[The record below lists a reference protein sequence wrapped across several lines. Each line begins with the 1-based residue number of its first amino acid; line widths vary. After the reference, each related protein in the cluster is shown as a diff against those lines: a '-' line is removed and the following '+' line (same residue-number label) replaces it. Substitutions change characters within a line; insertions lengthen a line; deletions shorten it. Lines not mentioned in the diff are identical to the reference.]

1 MKIVNKIF
9 NWYFGRN
16 ALPYWCIILFDL
28 AACFF
33 GGLFVMW
40 LRHPASEM
48 MAHWSTL
55 LHTFLMF
62 ALFNLIGFR
71 AFHTYSGILRYSQFI
86 DLLKVM
92 YAQTL
97 SLVLALA
104 FNFAVCYYALESTF
118 YAITGRMTLV
128 VYIGTLSLLCMSR
141 ILIKLLY
148 ESALV
153 SKSAKSTLIYG
164 TREGAIALTN
174 NARNNKPVQFLIE
187 GYISDDDK
195 DMRTRLMGK
204 RIYSAHNNL
213 PAVIRNKQIKAVL
226 ISPLKHDDF
235 VNNKQLQ
242 DLLINAGVKIYIT
255 QNAREWNKHKDS
267 KGNVQVREV
276 SIEDLL
282 PRDEIQVDM
291 ESVGALLSGKK
302 VLITGSIGMTAKREK
317 EMGSLG
323 MVIKGFKMGC
333 NKAYW
338 RIYGMN
344 TAPRKGL
351 FELGYNDKVL
361 LHERQLEGW
370 KKYLDD
376 NPRRLMVKRMNP
388 GLFTVMQNKEVVGR
402 RCQMVGNCFL
412 LDIPDKVAVVVHRR
426 YTEVELRR
434 LREEWLACG
443 ERGGVLVSAAIST
456 KEKEVLREAMNRGY
470 RIVLLR
476 ENGFP
481 RLYKPCGESFYA
493 CSEGLLLQ
501 ISPWNY
507 HMEKKTITREQCLEL
522 NEMAERIAEW
532 R

>member
-1 MKIVNKIF
+1 MDRDEAIAKGVKVNDTRHSMKRRCPWHDYHGKGA
-9 NWYFGRN
+9 YM
-16 ALPYWCIILFDL
+16 L
-28 AACFF
+28 
-33 GGLFVMW
+33 
-40 LRHPASEM
+40 
-48 MAHWSTL
+48 
-55 LHTFLMF
+55 
-62 ALFNLIGFR
+62 
-71 AFHTYSGILRYSQFI
+71 
-86 DLLKVM
+86 
-92 YAQTL
+92 
-97 SLVLALA
+97 
-104 FNFAVCYYALESTF
+104 
-118 YAITGRMTLV
+118 TLV
-128 VYIGTLSLLCMSR
+128 VEGRMPLLGRLAGLVDARPGDGDAPKVMLSELGAAIAKEEIPKIHKYYPQVEVWRVCIMPDHIHLIVRVKEDLRGGQAMESLGTEAR
-141 ILIKLLY
+141 GGQA
-148 ESALV
+148 SALTRGGNF
-153 SKSAKSTLIYG
+153 ALTRGGNFAL
-164 TREGAIALTN
+164 TREGNFALT
-174 NARNNKPVQFLIE
+174 RE
-187 GYISDDDK
+187 GNFAL
-195 DMRTRLMGK
+195 TRE
-204 RIYSAHNNL
+204 AN
-213 PAVIRNKQIKAVL
+213 PAQTEGANQALANEATRALKAEGTPIL
-226 ISPLKHDDF
+226 
-235 VNNKQLQ
+235 
-242 DLLINAGVKIYIT
+242 
-255 QNAREWNKHKDS
+255 ARE
-267 KGNVQVREV
+267 E
-276 SIEDLL
+276 E
-282 PRDEIQVDM
+282 
-291 ESVGALLSGKK
+291 AA
-302 VLITGSIGMTAKREK
+302 GSIGMTAKKEK

-361 LHERQLEGW
+361 LHEKQLEGW

-388 GLFTVMQNKEVVGR
+388 ELFTVMQNKEVAGR

-426 YTEVELRR
+426 YSEEEVMR

-443 ERGGVLVSAAIST
+443 ERGGVLVSAAISS

-501 ISPWNY
+501 ISPWDY

-522 NEMAERIAEW
+522 NEMAEKIAEW